1 MITKTSQF
9 AALTLAASLLIT
21 PVAFAEE
28 PAEQPVAKKCHWWQL
43 KGCDKPTDTV
53 EGLPPEVP
61 RTGTIITID
70 VSTNTA
76 YLFQDGELIDKSLAA
91 TGSEKML
98 ERGNDVW
105 LFHTPRGRHKV
116 LRKIVDPVWRKPDW
130 AFIEAGER
138 VPPANSPKRMVK
150 GHLGKYAL
158 DLGEGIMIHGTDD
171 PSSIGKKV
179 SHGCVRLP
187 SKMLSKVYKAAA
199 VGTEVY
205 IFDSKPMESKAAA
218 NARAYAE
225 AGSTD

>member
-1 MITKTSQF
+1 MVNPAVFADEPTDKT
-9 AALTLAASLLIT
+9 AATSATA
-21 PVAFAEE
+21 
-28 PAEQPVAKKCHWWQL
+28 KCHWWQFG
-43 KGCDKPTDTV
+43 KCDQPVESV
-53 EGLPPEVP
+53 EGLPPEAP
-61 RTGTIITID
+61 RTGTVITID

-76 YLFQDGELIDKSLAA
+76 YLFQDGQLVDKSLAT

-98 ERGNDVW
+98 ERGNDMW
-105 LFHTPRGRHKV
+105 LFHTPRGKHKV

-130 AFIEAGER
+130 AFVEVGEK
-138 VPPANSPKRMVK
+138 VPPADSPKRMVK

-187 SKMLSKVYKAAA
+187 AKMLTKVYKAAA
-199 VGTEVY
+199 VGTEVF
-205 IFDSKPMESKAAA
+205 IFDSKPMESRAAA
-218 NARAYAE
+218 NARAWAE